1 MPTPA
6 LIGECVQRGVE
17 AMQPPLS
24 AVLGAVMHIEL
35 WVVVALLGA
44 AVGIGELLAR
54 YEDQPAYPL
63 RTRPGVFYIVLNA
76 AAAVGAYAL
85 LTQFDIAPL
94 QSGTA
99 DVGRNKWVTV
109 FVAGLG
115 AMALLRTSFTVQ
127 YGADAVTFGFSP
139 ILNSVLEAVSDAV
152 DREQAKSRDK
162 MVRDLLTG
170 LTWQQAR
177 ALLPTYGVA
186 LMQNITPEQRR
197 ELDILIQRWD
207 STTADAFGE
216 GTDEVAVE
224 NLKLRAL
231 GLHLLNLMGIGVL
244 SAAIATLRADL
255 SSGRSLPMS
264 VIDQSELPQAQGNEI
279 RNSGIARGR

>member
-1 MPTPA
+1 
-6 LIGECVQRGVE
+6 
-17 AMQPPLS
+17 MQPPS
-24 AVLGAVMHIEL
+24 RAVLGAVMNSEL
-35 WVVVALLGA
+35 WIVVALLGG

-63 RTRPGVFYIVLNA
+63 KTPPGVFYILLNA

-94 QSGTA
+94 ESGTA
-99 DVGRNKWVTV
+99 DVGRNTWVTV

-152 DREQAKSRDK
+152 DREQAKSRDT

-177 ALLPTYGVA
+177 ALLPTYSLA
-186 LMQNITPEQRR
+186 LMQTATPEQKK
-197 ELDILIQRWD
+197 ELSDLILGWDI
-207 STTADAFGE
+207 TTAETFGKDVDE
-216 GTDEVAVE
+216 GAVE
-224 NLKLRAL
+224 NLRLRAL
-231 GLHLLNLMGIGVL
+231 GLHLMNLVGIGVL

-255 SSGRSLPMS
+255 ASGRSLPTS
-264 VIDQSELPQAQGNEI
+264 VIDHAELSQAQGKEI
-279 RNSGIARGR
+279 RT